1 VLATISPILGKRP
14 GEAAP
19 YKEAFVIVS
28 DLFTLPAFV
37 AYLALG
43 IFYFVAFVV
52 TYIWIT
58 PQREMA
64 LIRDGNLAAAISLG
78 GAALGFVQP
87 LASAIAHSVSLTD
100 LALWGL
106 VAWIVQ
112 LLTHF
117 VLRLLVRDLRRKIEE
132 DVRSVALFVA
142 IVAVCVGALN
152 AAAMSY

>member
-1 VLATISPILGKRP
+1 MI
-14 GEAAP
+14 E
-19 YKEAFVIVS
+19 S

-43 IFYFVAFVV
+43 VFYFVAFVV

-64 LIRDGNLAAAISLG
+64 LIREGNLSAAISLG
-78 GAALGFVQP
+78 GAAIGFVQP
-87 LASAIAHSVSLTD
+87 LASAIAHSVSLGD
-100 LALWGL
+100 LAVWGL
-106 VAWIVQ
+106 VAWAVQ

-117 VLRLLVRDLRRKIEE
+117 VLRLIVRDLRARIEA

-142 IVAVCVGALN
+142 IVAACVGTLN
-152 AAAMSY
+152 AAAMTY

>member
-1 VLATISPILGKRP
+1 
-14 GEAAP
+14 
-19 YKEAFVIVS
+19 VIES

-43 IFYFVAFVV
+43 VFYFVAFVV

-64 LIRDGNLAAAISLG
+64 LIREGNLSAAISLG
-78 GAALGFVQP
+78 GAAIGFVQP
-87 LASAIAHSVSLTD
+87 LASAIAHSVSLVD

-106 VAWIVQ
+106 VAWVVQ

-117 VLRLLVRDLRRKIEE
+117 VLRLVVRNLCAQIEA

-142 IVAVCVGALN
+142 IVAACVGTLN
-152 AAAMSY
+152 AAAMTY

>member
-1 VLATISPILGKRP
+1 ML
-14 GEAAP
+14 
-19 YKEAFVIVS
+19 VS

-43 IFYFVAFVV
+43 VLYFVAFVV

-78 GAALGFVQP
+78 GAAIGFVQP
-87 LASAIAHSVSLTD
+87 LTSAIAHSVNLLD
-100 LALWGL
+100 LALWGM
-106 VAWIVQ
+106 VAWAVQ

-117 VLRLLVRDLRRKIEE
+117 ILRLIVRDLREKIEA

-142 IVAVCVGALN
+142 VVAICVGAIN
-152 AAAMSY
+152 AAAMTY

>member
-1 VLATISPILGKRP
+1 VL
-14 GEAAP
+14 
-19 YKEAFVIVS
+19 VS

-43 IFYFVAFVV
+43 VLYFVAFVV

-78 GAALGFVQP
+78 GAAIGFVQP
-87 LASAIAHSVSLTD
+87 LTSAIAHSVNLLD

-106 VAWIVQ
+106 VAWAVQ

-117 VLRLLVRDLRRKIEE
+117 ILRLIVRDLREKIEA

-142 IVAVCVGALN
+142 VVAICVGAIN
-152 AAAMSY
+152 AAAMTY

>member
-1 VLATISPILGKRP
+1 
-14 GEAAP
+14 
-19 YKEAFVIVS
+19 VIES

-43 IFYFVAFVV
+43 VFYFVAFVV

-64 LIRDGNLAAAISLG
+64 LIREGNLSAAISLG
-78 GAALGFVQP
+78 GAAIGFVQP
-87 LASAIAHSVSLTD
+87 LASAIAHSVSLVD

-106 VAWIVQ
+106 VAWVVQ

-117 VLRLLVRDLRRKIEE
+117 VLRLIVRDLRARIEA

-142 IVAVCVGALN
+142 VVAICVGTLN
-152 AAAMSY
+152 AAAMTY

>member
-1 VLATISPILGKRP
+1 
-14 GEAAP
+14 
-19 YKEAFVIVS
+19 VIIS

-43 IFYFVAFVV
+43 ILYFFAFVV

-78 GAALGFVQP
+78 GAAIGFVQP
-87 LASAIAHSVSLTD
+87 LASAIAHSVNLVD
-100 LALWGL
+100 LAVWGL
-106 VAWIVQ
+106 VAWVVQ

-117 VLRLLVRDLRRKIEE
+117 ALRLVVRDLRGQIEN

-142 IVAVCVGALN
+142 VVAVCVGAIN
-152 AAAMSY
+152 AAAMTY

>member
-1 VLATISPILGKRP
+1 MITP
-14 GEAAP
+14 
-19 YKEAFVIVS
+19 

-43 IFYFVAFVV
+43 IIYFVAFVV

-64 LIRDGNLAAAISLG
+64 LIRDGNLSAAISLG
-78 GAALGFVQP
+78 GAAIGFVQP
-87 LASAIAHSVSLTD
+87 LASAIAHSVSLVD
-100 LALWGL
+100 LALWGV

-117 VLRLLVRDLRRKIEE
+117 VLRLMVRDLRQKIED

-142 IVAVCVGALN
+142 VVAICVGALN

>member
-1 VLATISPILGKRP
+1 
-14 GEAAP
+14 
-19 YKEAFVIVS
+19 VIES

-43 IFYFVAFVV
+43 VFYFVAFVV

-64 LIRDGNLAAAISLG
+64 LIREGNLSAAISLG
-78 GAALGFVQP
+78 GAAIGFVQP
-87 LASAIAHSVSLTD
+87 LASAIAHSVSLAD
-100 LALWGL
+100 LAVWGL
-106 VAWIVQ
+106 VAWAVQ

-117 VLRLLVRDLRRKIEE
+117 VLRLIVRDLRARIEA

-142 IVAVCVGALN
+142 IVAACVGTLN
-152 AAAMSY
+152 AAAMTY

>member
-1 VLATISPILGKRP
+1 M
-14 GEAAP
+14 
-19 YKEAFVIVS
+19 IVS

-43 IFYFVAFVV
+43 TFYFVAFIV

-64 LIRDGNLAAAISLG
+64 LIREGNLAAAISLA
-78 GAALGFVQP
+78 GAAIGFVQP
-87 LASAIAHSVSLTD
+87 LASAIAHSVNLLD
-100 LALWGL
+100 LALWGA
-106 VAWIVQ
+106 VAWAVQ

-117 VLRLLVRDLRRKIEE
+117 ILRLMIRDLRQQIEA

-142 IVAVCVGALN
+142 VVAACVGAIN
-152 AAAMSY
+152 AAAMTY

>member
-1 VLATISPILGKRP
+1 MI
-14 GEAAP
+14 E
-19 YKEAFVIVS
+19 S

-43 IFYFVAFVV
+43 VFYFVAFVV

-64 LIRDGNLAAAISLG
+64 LIREGNLSAAISLG
-78 GAALGFVQP
+78 GAAIGFVQP
-87 LASAIAHSVSLTD
+87 LASAIAHSVSLVD

-106 VAWIVQ
+106 VAWVVQ

-117 VLRLLVRDLRRKIEE
+117 VLRLIVRDLRARIEA

-142 IVAVCVGALN
+142 VVAICVGTLN
-152 AAAMSY
+152 AAAMTY

>member
-1 VLATISPILGKRP
+1 M
-14 GEAAP
+14 
-19 YKEAFVIVS
+19 VS

-43 IFYFVAFVV
+43 AVYFVAFLV

-64 LIRDGNLAAAISLG
+64 LIRDGNLSAAISLG
-78 GAALGFVQP
+78 GAAIGFVQP
-87 LASAIAHSVSLTD
+87 LASAIAHSVNLLD

-106 VAWIVQ
+106 VAWVVQ

-117 VLRLLVRDLRRKIEE
+117 VLRVIVRDLRAKIEQ

-142 IVAVCVGALN
+142 VVAACIGAIN
-152 AAAMSY
+152 AAAMTY

>member
-1 VLATISPILGKRP
+1 MITP
-14 GEAAP
+14 
-19 YKEAFVIVS
+19 

-43 IFYFVAFVV
+43 IIYFVAFVV
-52 TYIWIT
+52 TYVWIT

-64 LIRDGNLAAAISLG
+64 LIRDGNLSAAISLG
-78 GAALGFVQP
+78 GAAIGFVQP
-87 LASAIAHSVSLTD
+87 LASAIAHSVSLVD
-100 LALWGL
+100 LALWGV

-117 VLRLLVRDLRRKIEE
+117 VLRLMVRDLRQKIED

-142 IVAVCVGALN
+142 VVAICVGALN